1 VHYDRGLA
9 GRIAARF
16 PVDEVPFSDLQH
28 AAAIGFDVWIEVR
41 HET

>member
-1 VHYDRGLA
+1 VHNDRWLA

-16 PVDEVPFSDLQH
+16 PVEEVAFTDLQH
-28 AAAIGFDVWIEVR
+28 AVAIGFDVWIQVR